1 MLKTPDASIIE
12 REREREGGQRQRQ
25 RQPQID
31 GECGSSGGDR
41 GRGGGGQAERHCRQ
55 RSLNS
60 TSAAN
65 CCPRLAAVDD
75 CRDRERRRV
84 RERGRERGAT
94 TWADKD
100 RHVVRFR
107 LRFALQRLAGKCRPN
122 FQCWTQHEPKERPL
136 LPLLLLLLLLLVA
149 ARLSAAQS

>member
-1 MLKTPDASIIE
+1 MESAGVRGEIVVE
-12 REREREGGQRQRQ
+12 VEGG
-25 RQPQID
+25 
-31 GECGSSGGDR
+31 GW
-41 GRGGGGQAERHCRQ
+41 QAERHCRQ

-75 CRDRERRRV
+75 CRDRERKGESEREG
-84 RERGRERGAT
+84 ERGRERGAT
-94 TWADKD
+94 TWADRD

-136 LPLLLLLLLLLVA
+136 LPLLLLLRLVA